1 MKDIKDEV
9 DQVDVEGSRV
19 DVTGRYRS
27 VLGFP
32 NFVLFHRVVRSYVL
46 SLTVVGVTGCS
57 TQPSTYE
64 YHYKTDD
71 EEMTISSTGSSSV
84 YTGMVNTSHRGSVHL
99 KQTPTPGHLILTG
112 DKYLVYKNG
121 ERDHRSE
128 LRLLQMESQYKKP
141 SYGTYTVD
149 QTKREFDYRLKRK
162 IDREIDRLMDKIF

>member
-1 MKDIKDEV
+1 MGFSRQVSETVGTTEGHNRGDQSSQVTSFREEEVMKDIRDEV

-46 SLTVVGVTGCS
+46 GLTVVGVTGCS

-71 EEMTISSTGSSSV
+71 VEKTSSLKWCRRGTMNGVLPTHASGRFVRRGLSLSSRL
-84 YTGMVNTSHRGSVHL
+84 N
-99 KQTPTPGHLILTG
+99 
-112 DKYLVYKNG
+112 NG
-121 ERDHRSE
+121 A
-128 LRLLQMESQYKKP
+128 
-141 SYGTYTVD
+141 
-149 QTKREFDYRLKRK
+149 
-162 IDREIDRLMDKIF
+162 